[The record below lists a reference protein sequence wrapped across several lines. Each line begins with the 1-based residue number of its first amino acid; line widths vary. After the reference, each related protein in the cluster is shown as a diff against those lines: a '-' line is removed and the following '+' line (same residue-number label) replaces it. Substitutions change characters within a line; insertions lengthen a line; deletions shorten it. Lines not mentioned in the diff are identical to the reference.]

1 MKHPLLAAL
10 LFVCTNINLMSC
22 SDHDGGA
29 NNKPT
34 PYSGIP
40 LIILD
45 TDIGSSTD
53 DLLAMEMLYRYMDKG
68 RCNLLGVMVNREGE
82 EYAALADLMNT
93 FFGHGNI
100 PIGIGR
106 DGVKKPNVYIDYKML
121 PYHTGNDGLP
131 MFRRSLTDYSA
142 LPDSWQL
149 YRQLLAQQPDHSV
162 SIISLGFVTSLAHL
176 LQSEPDGFS
185 ELNGVELVRRK
196 VKCLYIMGGAFG
208 ESIEPIEYNFLQSVD
223 FAQDLFDLWPADVDI
238 IMSPGEVGDGIDYK
252 PQMVIDDIDWTD
264 VHPIKQVYMNYD
276 CDTGQKMWDPL
287 TVIQAIEGDS
297 LFAMSERGT
306 VTVTDEAETFFNPS
320 PTGYCR
326 YQLPGTEQWNEEML
340 ERIRNVNKQ
349 Q

>member
-1 MKHPLLAAL
+1 MKYHLLAAL
-10 LFVCTNINLMSC
+10 LFVCANINLMSC

-29 NNKPT
+29 NRQPT

-40 LIILD
+40 LVILD

-68 RCNLLGVMVNREGE
+68 RCSLLGVMVNREGE
-82 EYAALADLMNT
+82 EYAALADVMNT
-93 FFGHGNI
+93 FFGHGDI
-100 PIGIGR
+100 PIGLER
-106 DGVKKPNVYIDYKML
+106 DGVEEPNVYIDYKML

-162 SIISLGFVTSLAHL
+162 SIISLGFVTSLTHL

-223 FAQDLFDLWPADVDI
+223 FAQNLFALWPAEVDI

-252 PQMVIDDIDWTD
+252 PQMVIADIDWTD

-276 CDTGQKMWDPL
+276 CDTGQ
-287 TVIQAIEGDS
+287 
-297 LFAMSERGT
+297 
-306 VTVTDEAETFFNPS
+306 
-320 PTGYCR
+320 
-326 YQLPGTEQWNEEML
+326 
-340 ERIRNVNKQ
+340 
-349 Q
+349 